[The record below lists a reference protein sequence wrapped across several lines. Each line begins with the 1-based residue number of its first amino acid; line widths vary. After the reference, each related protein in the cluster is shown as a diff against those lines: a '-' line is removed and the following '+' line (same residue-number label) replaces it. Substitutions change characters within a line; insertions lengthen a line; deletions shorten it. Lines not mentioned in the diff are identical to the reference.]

1 MKKPVK
7 ARKAKPVK
15 AWAIATSRGRIIVAP
30 YTVSLFRSDAAKQ
43 VDPPLKYRVARVEI
57 REI

>member
-7 ARKAKPVK
+7 KRKAKPVK

-30 YTVSLFRSDAAKQ
+30 YTVSVFRSDAAKQ
-43 VDPPLKYRVARVEI
+43 VGQSPKYRLARVEI

>member
-7 ARKAKPVK
+7 KAKPRKAKPVK
-15 AWAIATSRGRIIVAP
+15 AWDLID
-30 YTVSLFRSDAAKQ
+30 VSGCLSGNTYKTRRSAKSWAGPGERP
-43 VDPPLKYRVARVEI
+43 VRVEI